1 MSDFID
7 IGIGAYWPLLVFG
20 ALYVAYIIWRNKKKR
35 QPSSGVNSLEDPMGI
50 SDDDCGGG
58 DDGGG
63 SDE

>member
-1 MSDFID
+1 MRDFID
-7 IGIGAYWPLLVFG
+7 IGIVALVFA
-20 ALYVAYIIWRNKKKR
+20 ALYVAFIIWRNKKNKR

-50 SDDDCGGG
+50 SDDDSGGG